1 MGYCSRGLLGFQSD
15 ASKVFERLYS
25 KVNQD
30 GQQAVETLR
39 ELWAHAFENMRQGIV
54 DELRFFSRAEAG
66 ETNRG
71 AELRKAESVHGPGST
86 G

>member
-39 ELWAHAFENMRQGIV
+39 AAAAAAA
-54 DELRFFSRAEAG
+54 DE
-66 ETNRG
+66 
-71 AELRKAESVHGPGST
+71 
-86 G
+86 